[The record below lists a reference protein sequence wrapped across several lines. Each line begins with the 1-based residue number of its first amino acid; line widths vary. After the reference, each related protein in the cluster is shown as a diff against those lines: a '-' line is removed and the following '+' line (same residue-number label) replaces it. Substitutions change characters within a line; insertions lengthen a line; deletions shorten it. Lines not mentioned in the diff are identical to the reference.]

1 MTRRVPIL
9 ATLVVIAAVATMIWL
24 GVWQLQRRAEKEA
37 LLALYRAN
45 LGKPAVSFP
54 VLPPVADEMLFRRS
68 SLVCLEVGGWQVEGG
83 RAADGSTGYRHI
95 ARCRT
100 GAEGPG
106 ALVDMGLAADP
117 KVKPQWRGGAVNGT
131 IITAPSHEPALA
143 RLFGGGGA
151 PRVAMLVSSE
161 PAPGLKASAPPSTDN
176 VPNNHLAY
184 AFQWFFFAAVA
195 LVIYV
200 LALRRRRVGGARP

>member
-9 ATLVVIAAVATMIWL
+9 ATLVVVAAVATMIWL
-24 GVWQLQRRAEKEA
+24 GVWQLQRRAEKDA

-54 VLPPVADEMLFRRS
+54 ILPPVADEMLFRRS
-68 SLVCLEVGGWQVEGG
+68 SLVCLEVGGWQMEGG

-117 KVKPQWRGGAVNGT
+117 KVKPVWNGGPVSGT
-131 IITAPSHEPALA
+131 ITTAPSHESALG
-143 RLFGGGGA
+143 RLLGGGGA
-151 PRVAMLVSSE
+151 PRVAMLVSAT

-200 LALRRRRVGGARP
+200 LALRRRNRRSDAA